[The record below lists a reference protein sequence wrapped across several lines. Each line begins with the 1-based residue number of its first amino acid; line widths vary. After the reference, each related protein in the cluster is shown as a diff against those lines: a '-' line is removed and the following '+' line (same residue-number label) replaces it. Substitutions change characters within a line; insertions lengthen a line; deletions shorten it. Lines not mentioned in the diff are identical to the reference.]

1 MTLRRPVGLFVLWVM
16 VPAVWGQVFVEPL
29 AGATVRT
36 VTEGPT
42 RLPCQFHTD
51 GQKVVQVSWS
61 KEGPDGSKD
70 TVIAAHHTDG
80 HTEYGSYSGRVY
92 FESSN
97 PIMNSA
103 LIIHITDESDEGKYT
118 CHIATFPSGSFE
130 VQMSLIVWVPPIS
143 NLDPVEMVEGQPF
156 NVAGTC
162 RAVGRPMPR
171 LSWDTDLPGQAS
183 NRSSGPGSVSSYFSL
198 HPVRSMNGKK
208 LDCLVWHPTLDRPRR
223 IRNSL
228 VVHYPPDA
236 TISGFDGN
244 WYVGLEQVS
253 LRCNSRGHPKP
264 QSFTWTRNGGSL
276 PKGVTMRNETLL
288 FDRPLTL
295 EDAGRYHCMPQNSVG
310 TGRAEVEVTV
320 SEFAPKKFDSL
331 LMIIA
336 GVVIGVL
343 VVVMVILVILV
354 NLYHKRKNK
363 KLEMELTER
372 KEEIS
377 TLSRQASFRRMHTI
391 STDHHIQAEDCVP
404 LRVEGTIRSSLSSL
418 TPEQGRSRDSHSTLS
433 GGRGGLDSLGRP
445 VIFNSSRRGERTKE
459 RDLDREV
466 SGDETV
472 LRVNS
477 IDSRLPPAF
486 HPPLLPSLPP
496 YERTADL
503 RLVNG
508 KAGIPGC
515 DRAQHS
521 PLNSAYPLLT
531 DEEDEEEQGQED
543 GEKHREHCEHN
554 GKTNSTQI
562 SEALNNNFHY
572 SNGTLRPK
580 IPKSHTNAI
589 LIHPKGQIV

>member
-1 MTLRRPVGLFVLWVM
+1 MTLRLPVGLFVLWVM
-16 VPAVWGQVFVEPL
+16 VPSIWGQIFVEPP

-42 RLPCQFHTD
+42 RLPCQFHVD

-61 KEGPDGSKD
+61 KAGPDGSRD
-70 TVIAAHHTDG
+70 TVIAAHHSEG
-80 HTEYGSYSGRVY
+80 HTEYGPYSGHVY
-92 FESSN
+92 FENSN
-97 PIMNSA
+97 PIQNSA
-103 LIIHITDESDEGKYT
+103 LIIRNTDESDEGIYI

-143 NLDPVEMVEGQPF
+143 SLDPIEMVEGQTYR
-156 NVAGTC
+156 VAATC
-162 RAVGRPMPR
+162 RAVARPMPR
-171 LSWDTDLPGQAS
+171 LSWDTDQPGQAS

-198 HPVRSMNGKK
+198 HPLRGMNGKK

-223 IRNSL
+223 IQNSL

-236 TISGFDGN
+236 TVSGFDEN
-244 WYVGLEQVS
+244 WYVGLEQAS

-264 QSFTWTRNGGSL
+264 HSFTWTRNGGPP
-276 PKGVTMRNETLL
+276 PKGVTVRNETLI
-288 FDRPLTL
+288 FGRPLTL
-295 EDAGRYHCMPQNSVG
+295 EDAGRYHCMAQNSVG
-310 TGRAEVEVTV
+310 MGKADVEVKV
-320 SEFAPKKFDSL
+320 SEFPPKPTFDSL

-343 VVVMVILVILV
+343 VVVMVISVVLV
-354 NLYHKRKNK
+354 NRYHKRKNK

-372 KEEIS
+372 KEEIT
-377 TLSRQASFRRMHTI
+377 TLSRQASFRRMHTVNA
-391 STDHHIQAEDCVP
+391 DHHIQAEDCVP

-418 TPEQGRSRDSHSTLS
+418 TAEQGRSRDSHSTLS

-459 RDLDREV
+459 RDFDREV
-466 SGDETV
+466 NGDETL

-496 YERTADL
+496 FERTADL

-531 DEEDEEEQGQED
+531 DEEDEEEHGQED
-543 GEKHREHCEHN
+543 GEKHREHCNHN
-554 GKTNSTQI
+554 GKSNSTQI

-580 IPKSHTNAI
+580 PLANAI